1 MKNHREMFSLLDYYK
16 ADTPETTI
24 HIKKWNVVLFIQ

>member
-1 MKNHREMFSLLDYYK
+1 MKNHGELFSLLDYYE
-16 ADTPETTI
+16 ADTHETTI